1 MSRLRT
7 ISETILALERERDRE
22 EEALRG
28 ARYTVGPGRSSYA
41 LLQQRQ
47 TTPRALFGQWVTR
60 YTSLPL
66 FLELWLTWSPPSLL
80 QLFARE
86 RIVLLDRIS
95 NYYKH
100 SLDFFQAVKVR
111 ERRAGKTIGR
121 LLLSRH
127 HVDSRLST
135 IRTISQSAGS
145 IGLPA
150 GRRSTRDK

>member
-60 YTSLPL
+60 YTPLPL

-111 ERRAGKTIGR
+111 ERSAGKTIGR
-121 LLLSRH
+121 LFLSRH

>member
-60 YTSLPL
+60 YTPLPL

-100 SLDFFQAVKVR
+100 SLDFFQAVKVK
-111 ERRAGKTIGR
+111 ERRAGKTIER
-121 LLLSRH
+121 LLSRH

>member
-60 YTSLPL
+60 YTPLPL

-121 LLLSRH
+121 LLSRH

>member
-60 YTSLPL
+60 YT
-66 FLELWLTWSPPSLL
+66 PSLFFL
-80 QLFARE
+80 NYGSPGPLPRFFNCSPENASFSLIESQIITNTRARFLPSCE
-86 RIVLLDRIS
+86 SKGKEGWKNNRTPPIEASRRQPTVHDPHNKSISRLDRTS
-95 NYYKH
+95 
-100 SLDFFQAVKVR
+100 S
-111 ERRAGKTIGR
+111 RATFN
-121 LLLSRH
+121 S
-127 HVDSRLST
+127 
-135 IRTISQSAGS
+135 
-145 IGLPA
+145 
-150 GRRSTRDK
+150 

>member
-60 YTSLPL
+60 YTPLPL

-100 SLDFFQAVKVR
+100 SLDFFQAGKVKEGWKNNR
-111 ERRAGKTIGR
+111 TPSPIEASRRQPTVHDPHNKSI
-121 LLLSRH
+121 
-127 HVDSRLST
+127 SRLD
-135 IRTISQSAGS
+135 RTSSRATFNS
-145 IGLPA
+145 
-150 GRRSTRDK
+150 

>member
-60 YTSLPL
+60 YTPLPL

-95 NYYKH
+95 N
-100 SLDFFQAVKVR
+100 F
-111 ERRAGKTIGR
+111 
-121 LLLSRH
+121 SR
-127 HVDSRLST
+127 SRIIFSDVT
-135 IRTISQSAGS
+135 EN
-145 IGLPA
+145 
-150 GRRSTRDK
+150 

>member
-60 YTSLPL
+60 YTPLPL

-100 SLDFFQAVKVR
+100 SLDFFQAGKVKEGWKNNR
-111 ERRAGKTIGR
+111 TPPPIEASRRQPTVHDPHNKSI
-121 LLLSRH
+121 
-127 HVDSRLST
+127 SRLD
-135 IRTISQSAGS
+135 RTSSRATFNS
-145 IGLPA
+145 
-150 GRRSTRDK
+150 

>member
-60 YTSLPL
+60 YTPLPL

-121 LLLSRH
+121 LLSRH

-150 GRRSTRDK
+150 GRCSTRDK

>member
-60 YTSLPL
+60 YTPLPL

-100 SLDFFQAVKVR
+100 SLDFFQAVKVK

-121 LLLSRH
+121 LLSRH

>member
-41 LLQQRQ
+41 LLQQRR

-60 YTSLPL
+60 YTPLPL

-95 NYYKH
+95 NYCKQILARFLP
-100 SLDFFQAVKVR
+100 SWESK
-111 ERRAGKTIGR
+111 AGKEGWKNNRTPSPIEA
-121 LLLSRH
+121 SRRQPTVH
-127 HVDSRLST
+127 DPHNKSISRLD
-135 IRTISQSAGS
+135 RTSSRATFNS
-145 IGLPA
+145 
-150 GRRSTRDK
+150 

>member
-60 YTSLPL
+60 YTPLPL

-111 ERRAGKTIGR
+111 ERRAGKTIER
-121 LLLSRH
+121 LLSRH